1 MEKLFLRP
9 AEAAELLGFCRTT
22 IYGLIHKE
30 AGFPY
35 CKIGKSVRI
44 SLSALREWAHKKG
57 MEISEPPSKARSRR
71 TKTPTHKTTRTRRAS

>member
-9 AEAAELLGFCRTT
+9 AEAAELLGFCRTSV
-22 IYGLIHKE
+22 YKLIRQE

-44 SLSALREWAHKKG
+44 SLPALQDWARRKG
-57 MEISEPPSKARSRR
+57 MEISEPPNKARPRR
-71 TKTPTHKTTRTRRAS
+71 AKAPAHKATRTRRAS